1 MERRWGR
8 PRVLS
13 TRVPSA
19 LGVTAIVGHHGFM
32 VAIAWALFAA
42 LVATLGVLTASL
54 HAGLGRIDSL
64 GARIDAQGDSLGARI
79 ETLGAKLD
87 ARLDAQTSRIDALTA
102 EMHVEF
108 RELDQRLR
116 RSGV

>member
-1 MERRWGR
+1 MERRSGQ

-19 LGVTAIVGHHGFM
+19 LGIAAIVGHHGFM

-64 GARIDAQGDSLGARI
+64 GARI
-79 ETLGAKLD
+79 ETLGARLD